1 MTDSGFTYQ
10 NVCLEAAACA
20 LPPHVVT
27 SSDIERQLAP
37 VYERLGLPEGRIEMF
52 TGIRER
58 RFFAPG
64 TKPGAVSAVTVRKLL
79 DESTFDANRIGAL
92 LHGSVCRDRLEPAT
106 AAGVHAAAGLPQT
119 ALVFDVSNA
128 CLGILNGIQIV
139 ANLIESGQIH
149 AGIVVGT
156 ETGRPLVERTIASL
170 LTKTNLSRRDIK
182 TAFASLTIGSGSA
195 AVLLCH
201 RELSRTGHRL
211 LGGSWRAD
219 TTQHHLCEGDVA
231 SDGNEPGM
239 LMQTDSEA
247 LMHAGVALAAELW
260 PGFCRK
266 LGWTVADVA
275 RVLTHQVGK
284 AHRKLL
290 LETLEIP
297 ADRDYPTVERFGN
310 TGSAALPMAL
320 ALCME
325 EGLLRTGDNAA
336 LLGIGSG
343 LNALMLGVHW
353 GVTEQGER
361 IP

>member
-1 MTDSGFTYQ
+1 MTASGFRYQ
-10 NVCLEAAACA
+10 NVCLEAAVCT

-27 SSDIERQLAP
+27 SSDIERRLAP
-37 VYERLGLPEGRIEMF
+37 VYERLGLPEGRLEMF

-58 RFFAPG
+58 RFFDPG
-64 TKPGAVSAVTVRKLL
+64 TKPGTESAATVRKLL
-79 DESTFDANRIGAL
+79 DHSTFDPARIGAL
-92 LHGSVCRDRLEPAT
+92 LHGSVCRDQLEPAT

-128 CLGILNGIQIV
+128 CLGILNGMQIV
-139 ANLIESGQIH
+139 ANLIETGQIQ
-149 AGIVVGT
+149 AAVVVGT

-170 LTKTNLSRRDIK
+170 LAKPDLSRRDIK
-182 TAFASLTIGSGSA
+182 SAFASLTIGSGSA
-195 AVLLCH
+195 AVLLCR

-211 LGGSWRAD
+211 LGGAWRAD

-231 SDGNEPGM
+231 NDSNEPGM

-247 LMHAGVALAAELW
+247 LMHAGVALASDLW
-260 PGFCRK
+260 PEFCRV
-266 LGWTVADVA
+266 LGWTVADIA

-290 LETLEIP
+290 LETLGIP

-320 ALCME
+320 ALCIE
-325 EGLLRTGDNAA
+325 EGLLRSGDNAA

-343 LNALMLGVHW
+343 LNALMLGLHW
-353 GVTEQGER
+353 NGANAEER
-361 IP
+361 HP